1 MVKIADSL
9 LGVVVVVALVVV
21 VVVLVL
27 IYGHDLF
34 DLQEPPPPVPAMYYK
49 PKV

>member
-1 MVKIADSL
+1 MRVIEGVRERMVKIADSL

-34 DLQEPPPPVPAMYYK
+34 LSLIHS
-49 PKV
+49 